1 MINGDEKTIIKNF
14 IEGKISSED
23 FQNEVVENDGLQN
36 YLENNARYTPRFLKE
51 SGDKLWVYLAC
62 IDVGYVGGRYDM
74 HALVYELFK
83 ENGYKPAKKYADDFR
98 VYLKLLEAV
107 GYVDCPEITE
117 ELIRSLPPVKFS
129 EKVKILKTKI
139 KEIFRYDE
147 NPPEWIQEPDWQ
159 CRNGKPMIFRGQYD
173 IDGGCRY
180 IFYDDEGIIEIEQYD

>member
-36 YLENNARYTPRFLKE
+36 YLENNARYTPRFLKD

-117 ELIRSLPPVKFS
+117 ELIRGLPPVKFS

-159 CRNGKPMIFRGQYD
+159 CRNGKRRRLPLHFL
-173 IDGGCRY
+173 
-180 IFYDDEGIIEIEQYD
+180 

>member
-51 SGDKLWVYLAC
+51 SGDKLWAYLAC

-83 ENGYKPAKKYADDFR
+83 ENDYKPAKKYADDFR

>member
-23 FQNEVVENDGLQN
+23 FQNEVVENNGLQN

-83 ENGYKPAKKYADDFR
+83 ENDYKPAKKYADDFR

-139 KEIFRYDE
+139 KEIFRYDD

>member
-62 IDVGYVGGRYDM
+62 IDVGSVGGRYDM

-83 ENGYKPAKKYADDFR
+83 ENDYKPAKKYADDFR

-180 IFYDDEGIIEIEQYD
+180 VFYDDEGIIEIEQYD

>member
-83 ENGYKPAKKYADDFR
+83 ENDYKPAKKYADDFR
-98 VYLKLLEAV
+98 VYLKLLDAV

-180 IFYDDEGIIEIEQYD
+180 VFYDDEGIIEIEQYD

>member
-23 FQNEVVENDGLQN
+23 FQNEVVENNGLQN

-51 SGDKLWVYLAC
+51 SGDKLWAYLAC

-83 ENGYKPAKKYADDFR
+83 ENDYKPAKKYADDFR

-139 KEIFRYDE
+139 KEFFRYDD

>member
-83 ENGYKPAKKYADDFR
+83 ENDYKPAKKYADDFR
-98 VYLKLLEAV
+98 VYLKLLDAV

>member
-1 MINGDEKTIIKNF
+1 MISGDEKTVIKDF
-14 IEGKISSED
+14 IEGKISPED
-23 FQNEVVENDGLQN
+23 FQNEVVLNDGLQN

-83 ENGYKPAKKYADDFR
+83 ENDYKPAKKYADDFR

-180 IFYDDEGIIEIEQYD
+180 VFYDDEGIIEIEQYD

>member
-83 ENGYKPAKKYADDFR
+83 ENDYKPAKKYADDFR
-98 VYLKLLEAV
+98 VYLKLLDAV

-117 ELIRSLPPVKFS
+117 ELIRSLPLVKFS

-180 IFYDDEGIIEIEQYD
+180 VFYDDEGIIEIEQYD

>member
-83 ENGYKPAKKYADDFR
+83 ENDYKPAKKCADDFR

-180 IFYDDEGIIEIEQYD
+180 VFYDDEGIIEIEQYD